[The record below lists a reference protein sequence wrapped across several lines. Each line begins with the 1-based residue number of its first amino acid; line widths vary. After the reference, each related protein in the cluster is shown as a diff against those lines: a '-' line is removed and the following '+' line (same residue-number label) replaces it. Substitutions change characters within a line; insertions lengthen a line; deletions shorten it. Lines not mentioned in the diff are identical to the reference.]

1 LGAPIRRP
9 AGHGEAGIAL
19 FRNPFPSVNQ
29 ATFQGAPMK
38 KAFVV
43 LATALSMSGAF
54 AQTAAPA
61 SATAN
66 ASQHAAQHEQRVEQ
80 RIASLHSALKITPA
94 QESLWKTFADQM
106 RSNGQTMADLYRQ
119 RAEGENTR
127 NALDDMKQYAQ
138 MTQAHAD
145 GMQKLVTAF
154 EPLYNSF
161 SPEQKTLADQTFRRQ
176 ATQHRGKMHG
186 KRKGKMHAKPAA
198 DEAASAPA
206 AQ

>member
-1 LGAPIRRP
+1 
-9 AGHGEAGIAL
+9 
-19 FRNPFPSVNQ
+19 
-29 ATFQGAPMK
+29 MK

-54 AQTAAPA
+54 AQTAA
-61 SATAN
+61 SAPTGVNRGAT

-80 RIASLHSALKITPA
+80 RITSLHSALKITPS

-106 RSNGQTMADLYRQ
+106 RSNGQTMANLYQQ
-119 RAEGENTR
+119 RAEGESTR

-138 MTQAHAD
+138 IAQAHAD
-145 GMQKLVTAF
+145 DMQKLVTAF

-161 SPEQKTLADQTFRRQ
+161 SPEQKTLADQTFRRH
-176 ATQHRGKMHG
+176 AKERGGKMHG
-186 KRKGKMHAKPAA
+186 KQKGKKHAKPAA
-198 DEAASAPA
+198 NEAASAPA